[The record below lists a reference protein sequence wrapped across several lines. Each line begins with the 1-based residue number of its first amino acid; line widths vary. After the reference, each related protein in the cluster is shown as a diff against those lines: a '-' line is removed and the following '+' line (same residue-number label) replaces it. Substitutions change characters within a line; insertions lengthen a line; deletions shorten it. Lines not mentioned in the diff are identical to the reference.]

1 MQKNL
6 YRIYGGV
13 PVTGDALCAAMAGYK
28 APRARLALLQRRG
41 ELIPLRRNLYVCTEE
56 GHTYSRFLIANHLLL
71 SYVSF
76 ESALAQAG
84 LIPERVYTVT
94 SACLARSRSVSNA
107 TGHYRFVQL
116 PQPYFG
122 VGVTSR
128 QTEEGYRYL
137 IARPEKALCD
147 LVLASPRLRLQSPKA
162 AEVYLSDFLRMD
174 MEDWHRLD
182 PAILRECADKAHKK
196 KRELEMLYTLISH
209 EHV

>member
-1 MQKNL
+1 M
-6 YRIYGGV
+6 
-13 PVTGDALCAAMAGYK
+13 TGYTLSTALAGYK
-28 APRARLALLQRRG
+28 APGARMALLQRQG

-56 GHTYSRFLIANHLLL
+56 GHTYNRFLIANHLLL

-94 SACLARSRSVSNA
+94 SACLARSRTISNT

-116 PQPYFG
+116 PQSYFG

-147 LVLASPRLRLQSPKA
+147 LVLATPRLRLQSPKA

-174 MEDWHRLD
+174 TTDWQKFD
-182 PAILRECADKAHKK
+182 PALIRECADKAHKK

>member
-1 MQKNL
+1 MPKSL
-6 YRIYGGV
+6 YRIFGGV
-13 PVTGDALCAAMAGYK
+13 PVTGDTLSTALAGYK
-28 APRARLALLQRRG
+28 APGARMALLQRQG

-56 GHTYSRFLIANHLLL
+56 GHTYNRFLIANHLLL

-94 SACLARSRSVSNA
+94 SACLARSRTMSNT

-147 LVLASPRLRLQSPKA
+147 LVLSTPRLRLQSPKA

-174 MEDWHRLD
+174 TTDWQKFD
-182 PAILRECADKAHKK
+182 PALIRECADKAHKK